1 MCSANNPRS
10 LLEVRDGERAENIG
24 AEVDTLIAFVGV
36 AALIIFATLIWVL
49 L

>member
-10 LLEVRDGERAENIG
+10 LLEVRDGERTENTG
-24 AEVDTLIAFVGV
+24 SEVDALIAFVGV
-36 AALIIFATLIWVL
+36 AALIMFITLIWVL